1 MNRIEFLR
9 QLEVLLSGISQS
21 EKEEAI
27 QYYND
32 YFDDAGAENETE
44 VIRAL
49 GSPAKVA
56 ETIKSGLSGKNQDDL
71 EFTERGCSSKN
82 VHYNEVMPVQHE
94 EDKKKG
100 RSDSRDKAAQGGYTN
115 GYANAYQNSGNQGG
129 SQQNQNSGQGYQNQN
144 YNGQNP
150 YGQGDS
156 TNHKNDTG
164 KIVLI
169 VLLLIL
175 FSPVWIPVFG
185 GIFGTLIGLAAALIG
200 IFIAIAASAV
210 ALIVAGIVIFG
221 VSIAKL
227 FVAPLIGIFLLGASL
242 LVTGL
247 GILLMLLTIWLG
259 GTVIPACFRGVVKL
273 CRMPFERRG
282 GQVA

>member
-129 SQQNQNSGQGYQNQN
+129 SQQNQNSGQNYQNQN

-150 YGQGDS
+150 YGQGGS

-185 GIFGTLIGLAAALIG
+185 GIFGTLIGLGAALIG

>member
-115 GYANAYQNSGNQGG
+115 SYANAYQNSGNQGG

-150 YGQGDS
+150 YRQGGS